1 MTVNLSA
8 LAGAGQQFFDN
19 TGNVLS
25 GGKLYSYEAGTT
37 TPQATYTSANGATA
51 HTNPIVLDSAGR
63 VATGEIWLTAG
74 ENYKF
79 VLKTSTDV
87 TLVTWDNITGI
98 NGTGIT
104 TNASSVEYDPVGT
117 GGIPQ
122 DLQDRL
128 ENVAYATDYTTLQ
141 NAIDAIGPTG
151 SLIIPQSYAGTDSY
165 TNTHEIS
172 IIDLRTKP
180 NSPGGSVG
188 GIGIYSVLETN
199 GDNAFPMGNDL
210 VLRSKGSSDMYI
222 EHLNIRCTTTQSL
235 VVGENFVTIGPVSV
249 GNGTRGSVQTGDAY
263 LFSDFGAL
271 LLDRETA
278 NEEQVNPPNFSIV
291 SATVLRIVCTEPH
304 TGTTD
309 IEMIGS
315 TLLSSWDLYINS
327 DATGPSQLTANDAPL
342 RVKDLGGRIIAYVPS
357 NINNAIP
364 YGAWQWGC
372 FQTGAFGTNKDL
384 FYRLVLPASKVIW
397 RSSSDADIMTL
408 DDSGRL
414 EVTSGVSGGIG
425 AIKIDG
431 TDGEVQLGGRLAG
444 STGSS
449 NDAFVTWATNTAPL
463 NPSNTAGTLLLAS
476 RNIANAE
483 VVMAAED
490 TVNVRVAKDKIGFNG
505 ATPVVKPTLPAAGA
519 DPLVNAIRSLLI
531 NCGLAQ

>member
-1 MTVNLSA
+1 MSA
-8 LAGAGQQFFDN
+8 LSIQVPFPVFQGRDGQPLENGYVWIGEPNLNPQTNPVVAYFDAALTIPAPQPLRTLN
-19 TGNVLS
+19 GFIS
-25 GGKLYSYEAGTT
+25 RAGT
-37 TPQATYTSANGATA
+37 PAQIYVDAVNFS
-51 HTNPIVLDSAGR
+51 ILVQDSKGSMVYNFPDGSGISPNAAG
-63 VATGEIWLTAG
+63 
-74 ENYKF
+74 
-79 VLKTSTDV
+79 
-87 TLVTWDNITGI
+87 
-98 NGTGIT
+98 
-104 TNASSVEYDPVGT
+104 VEYDPVGT
-117 GGIPQ
+117 GAIPQ
-122 DLQDRL
+122 DLQTRL
-128 ENVAYATDYTTLQ
+128 RNVAYATDYTTLQ

-199 GDNAFPMGNDL
+199 GDNTFPMGNDL
-210 VLRSKGSSDMYI
+210 VVRAKGSADMYL

-235 VVGENFVTIGPVSV
+235 IVGENFVTIGPVSV
-249 GNGTRGSVQTGDAY
+249 GNDTRGSVQTGNAY

-271 LLDRETA
+271 MVGRETA

-315 TLLSSWDLYINS
+315 TLLSSWDLFINS
-327 DATGPSQLTANDAPL
+327 NATEPSQLTGYDAPL

-357 NINNAIP
+357 NIDNPIP

-372 FQTGAFGTNKDL
+372 FQTGAFGVNKDL
-384 FYRLVLPASKVIW
+384 FYRLTLPASKVIW
-397 RSSSDADIMTL
+397 RNSSDIEIASLNDT
-408 DDSGRL
+408 GRL

-425 AIKIDG
+425 AIKTDG

-444 STGSS
+444 SLSLS
-449 NDAFVTWATNTAPL
+449 NDAFVTWANNTAPL
-463 NPSNTAGTLLLAS
+463 NPSATSGSLLLAG
-476 RNIANAE
+476 RNIASAE
-483 VVMAAED
+483 VVIAAEN

-505 ATPVVKPTLPAAGA
+505 SAPVAKPTLPAAGA
-519 DPLVNAIRSLLI
+519 DPLVNAIRTLLI
-531 NCGLAQ
+531 NCGLAD

>member
-1 MTVNLSA
+1 MSA
-8 LAGAGQQFFDN
+8 LSIQVPFPVFQGRDGQPLENGYVWIGEPNLNPQTNPVVAYFDAALTIVAAQPLRTLN
-19 TGNVLS
+19 GYVS
-25 GGKLYSYEAGTT
+25 RAGT
-37 TPQATYTSANGATA
+37 PAQIYVDGVNFSILVQDSKGSMVYNFPDGSGISPDAAGVEY
-51 HTNPIVLDSAGR
+51 NPI
-63 VATGEIWLTAG
+63 
-74 ENYKF
+74 
-79 VLKTSTDV
+79 
-87 TLVTWDNITGI
+87 
-98 NGTGIT
+98 
-104 TNASSVEYDPVGT
+104 GT

-141 NAIDAIGPTG
+141 NAINAIGPTG

-180 NSPGGSVG
+180 HSPGGSVG

-199 GDNAFPMGNDL
+199 GDNTFPMGHDL
-210 VLRSKGSSDMYI
+210 VLRAKGSADTYI

-249 GNGTRGSVQTGDAY
+249 GNVTRGSVQTGDAY
-263 LFSDFGAL
+263 LFSSVGAL
-271 LLDRETA
+271 ILDRETA
-278 NEEQVNPPNFSIV
+278 NEEQVNVPNYSIV

-315 TLLSSWDLYINS
+315 TLLSSWDLFINS
-327 DATGPSQLTANDAPL
+327 NATEPSQLTAYDAPL

-357 NINNAIP
+357 NINNVLP

-372 FQTGAFGTNKDL
+372 FQTGAFGVNKNL
-384 FYRLVLPASKVIW
+384 FYSLTLPASKVIW

-408 DDSGRL
+408 DDAGVL
-414 EVTSGVSGGIG
+414 TVASGVSGGIQPVKVNG
-425 AIKIDG
+425 IA
-431 TDGEVQLGGRLAG
+431 GEMQVGGHLAG
-444 STGSS
+444 SITSIT
-449 NDAFVTWATNTAPL
+449 DAFVTWATNTAPL
-463 NPSNTAGTLLLAS
+463 NPSNTSGTLLLAG

-483 VVMAAED
+483 VVMAAEN
-490 TVNVRVAKDKIGFNG
+490 TVNVRVAKNKIGFNG
-505 ATPVVKPTLPAAGA
+505 ATPIAKVTLPAAGA
-519 DPLVNAIRSLLI
+519 DPLVNAIRQLLI
-531 NCGLAQ
+531 NVGLAT